1 MQSYT
6 HSHNYKA
13 FFSLAFMLIT
23 FGLSAQNATISG
35 RLLDQENGAV
45 IFANVA
51 LYATVDSSLAKVETS
66 DDNGYFNMS
75 GISEGNYYLVAS
87 YLGAPDLVKTG
98 LDVADGDDMN
108 LGDLQFGAAAVELE
122 MATVTA
128 QRAMVE
134 IKPDRTVFNV
144 QGTINSAGNTAM
156 ELLRKA
162 PGVTV
167 DNNENINVLGRAGV
181 LLYVDG
187 KLLPLQGEDLRA
199 YLNNLPAEQ
208 IDRFEIITN
217 PGARYEAEGNAGII
231 DIRLKKDR
239 SLGMNGSISA
249 SGRVGQRGQYGFNGS
264 GNFRNKFMNVFGSA
278 GYNEN
283 YGFNDMNFETFQNGL
298 VLPETNEMLWDWG
311 GYNARLG
318 TDFFL
323 GDKSILGF
331 LVSTNAGIN
340 TNDGKNRVEIASAG
354 GAGPD
359 SILRA
364 TSLGERD
371 NSQATYNINYRFDNG
386 QGRTFNIDLD
396 YGRFRNDAFND
407 QDNIYFTPNEQTQLS
422 SELTNFD
429 TPTDINIYTG
439 KIDYED
445 KLFGGQFGFGTKVSS
460 VETENT
466 FLVIDEI
473 GGEQVQNDRRSNNF
487 DYTENVYAGYVNYAR
502 QLGPKWNM
510 SAGLRME
517 VTDATGD
524 LRAFLPEFMEPPVEF
539 DYVSWFPSAGLTYQ
553 AGPQHVFSLNY
564 GRRINR
570 PDYNVLNPFRN
581 QLSLLSFEQGN
592 PFLLPEIVN
601 NIELGYTLAYRYN
614 FKLAYSRTT
623 DQITR
628 LIGPDPDDP
637 RAGFISWANLANQTI
652 YSLNISAPFQWSQKV
667 STFVNVNLSRLDNQA
682 DYGDGAVVDVQ
693 ATTFNLYQQT
703 TIQLPGGFTGEVSG
717 WFAGPGVW
725 GGVFRYESQYSL
737 DLGIQKKFFEDRLN
751 VRLSVTDITY
761 QSNWSG
767 FSEFNG
773 QRANG
778 EGFRD
783 SRRVGVNMTYSFG
796 SNEIRA
802 SRRRQTGMEA
812 ESGRVNTGG

>member
-1 MQSYT
+1 MAQST
-6 HSHNYKA
+6 S
-13 FFSLAFMLIT
+13 I
-23 FGLSAQNATISG
+23 GG
-35 RLLDQENGAV
+35 RLLDQEGGAV

-51 LYATVDSSLAKVETS
+51 LYAAADSSLAKVETS
-66 DDNGYFNMS
+66 DDVGAFTMQGLS
-75 GISEGNYYLVAS
+75 AGDYYLVAS
-87 YLGAPDLVKTG
+87 YLGAPDLVRPDLSLTEG
-98 LDVADGDDMN
+98 EDLQ

-144 QGTINSAGNTAM
+144 EGTINSAGNTAM

-208 IDRFEIITN
+208 IDRFDIITN
-217 PGARYEAEGNAGII
+217 PGAKYEAEGNAGII

-239 SLGMNGSISA
+239 SLGANGSVA
-249 SGRVGQRGQYGFNGS
+249 LSGRRGDFGQYGINTNG
-264 GNFRNKFMNVFGSA
+264 NYRNKLVNIFGTA
-278 GYNEN
+278 GWNENDGYNQFDFLN
-283 YGFNDMNFETFQNGL
+283 FQNGL
-298 VLPETNEMLWDWG
+298 VLPETNRNEWQYK
-311 GYNARLG
+311 GYSLRLG
-318 TDFFL
+318 SDFYL
-323 GDKSILGF
+323 GENHIVGL
-331 LVSTNAGIN
+331 LVSR
-340 TNDGKNRVEIASAG
+340 NDSDFDVDGRSRTEITQ
-354 GAGPD
+354 GAGVD
-359 SILRA
+359 SVLRA
-364 TSLGERD
+364 NTESGRS
-371 NSQATYNINYRFDNG
+371 NVQSTYNINYRFDNQ
-386 QGRTFNIDLD
+386 QGRSLNLDLD
-396 YGRFRNDAFND
+396 YGSFVTDAFNN
-407 QDNIYFTPNEQTQLS
+407 QLNSFLSPNETDLLS
-422 SELTNFD
+422 AERTLFT
-429 TPTDINIYTG
+429 TPTDIAIYTG

-445 KLFGGQFGFGTKVSS
+445 KLAGGQLGFGAKLSS
-460 VETENT
+460 VATENT
-466 FLVIDEI
+466 FLVEDEI
-473 GGEQVQNDRRSNNF
+473 GNEFLQNNQRSNDF

-502 QLGPKWNM
+502 SLGQKWNL

-524 LRAFLPEFMEPPVEF
+524 LRAYDPSMAEPPVEF
-539 DYVSWFPSAGLTYQ
+539 NYVSWFPSAGITYQ
-553 AGPQHVFSLNY
+553 AGPLHTLSLNY

-581 QLSLLSFEQGN
+581 QLSLLSFERGN

-601 NIELGYTLAYRYN
+601 NVELGYTLNYRYN

-628 LIGPDPDDP
+628 LIGPDEDDP
-637 RAGFISWANLANQTI
+637 RAGFISWDNLADQTI
-652 YSLNISAPFQWSQKV
+652 ISFNVSAPFQWSQKV
-667 STFVNVNLSRLDNQA
+667 STFVNGSVARLDNQA
-682 DYGDGAVVDVQ
+682 DYGNGAVVDVQ
-693 ATTFNLYQQT
+693 AWTFNIYQQT
-703 TIQLPGGFTGEVSG
+703 SIQLPGGLTGEVSG

-737 DLGIQKKFFEDRLN
+737 DLGLQKKFFDDRLN
-751 VRLSVTDITY
+751 VRISATDIFF

-773 QRANG
+773 LRS
-778 EGFRD
+778 EGAGLRD
-783 SRRVGVNMTYSFG
+783 SRRVGFNLTYQLG
-796 SNEIRA
+796 SNEVRRA
-802 SRRRQTGMEA
+802 RQRRTGIEDESSRVS
-812 ESGRVNTGG
+812 SGN